1 MAKTKKPSLLT
12 DKLVARKD
20 PHKPVKAFSN
30 TEEGVRSFIQTRT
43 AYDSRGIESVA
54 RDESEDGVWHVAF
67 KGRRVLRVFVGN
79 HPRAADFDIE
89 EI

>member
-20 PHKPVKAFSN
+20 PHKPVKTFSN

-54 RDESEDGVWHVAF
+54 REELGFIKDDE
-67 KGRRVLRVFVGN
+67 VLYRFERHDDLKKETG
-79 HPRAADFDIE
+79 E
-89 EI
+89 EK

>member
-1 MAKTKKPSLLT
+1 MT
-12 DKLVARKD
+12 
-20 PHKPVKAFSN
+20 
-30 TEEGVRSFIQTRT
+30 
-43 AYDSRGIESVA
+43 SRGIESVA

-89 EI
+89 EV